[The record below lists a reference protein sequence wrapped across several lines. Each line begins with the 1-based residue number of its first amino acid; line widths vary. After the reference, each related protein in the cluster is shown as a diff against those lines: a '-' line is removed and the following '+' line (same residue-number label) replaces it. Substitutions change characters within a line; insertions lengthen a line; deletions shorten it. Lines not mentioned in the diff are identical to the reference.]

1 MREFLLKK
9 PKKLTL
15 LIKLSAPLVLIIAIS
30 TLLVQILLTA
40 TLVLVTPDFLETAF
54 LAPILTSAPVL
65 TTALLTLNV
74 ATLR

>member
-1 MREFLLKK
+1 MKIFVIKKSLLI
-9 PKKLTL
+9 
-15 LIKLSAPLVLIIAIS
+15 IKLSAPLVLIIAIS

-40 TLVLVTPDFLETAF
+40 IHVLVTPDFLEMAF
-54 LAPILTSAPVL
+54 LVPILTSAPVL